1 MQLAKSS
8 GELPRSLFLNDA
20 DIDAHH
26 SIHHAGGFSD
36 ISIGTY
42 EQHTVALKVL
52 RVFTSMDEKTRKE
65 LTQVRDFI
73 VHGQRRELSM
83 AIA

>member
-1 MQLAKSS
+1 MQLAKFS
-8 GELPRSLFLNDA
+8 GALPRSLFLRDT
-20 DIDAHH
+20 DLEAHH

-42 EQHTVALKVL
+42 EKRTVVALKVL

-65 LTQVRDFI
+65 LTQVRVFI
-73 VHGQRRELSM
+73 VSEQR
-83 AIA
+83 